1 MSVSEAVRDFVDDTV
16 ESTELFPRN
25 GFHLEPRCRICRND
39 QMRKKVNDMLAT
51 GSSYAMIVRAVRE
64 DNAELDKCDRVT
76 VDSIRNHTARHFPVQ
91 NVARATYRAILERRA
106 KANGVD
112 FVEGVATAITP
123 IAFFE
128 TVMVKSN
135 ETLVDSDTKVDVNTG
150 IVAAG
155 RLQSLIDSR
164 EYSRDVLELKVQL
177 AKISQA
183 VRSVVPES
191 MWGAIIEQL
200 EELEQHSEG
209 STSGR
214 TPSMTLTTT
223 PTIRPSSSTRTT
235 SFDLRSEPSPRAMGT
250 AAGVDGAFAVVRTEA
265 EPDRFSPLG
274 TTASLRL

>member
-1 MSVSEAVRDFVDDTV
+1 MSMLRWARVVVGFPIRDLVDDTV
-16 ESTELFPRN
+16 ESSALAPRN

-39 QMRKKVNDMLAT
+39 QVRKKVNDLLAS
-51 GSSYAMIVRAVRE
+51 GASYAMIVRALAA

-123 IAFFE
+123 LAFLE
-128 TVMVKSN
+128 TVMVKSY

-164 EYSRDVLELKVQL
+164 DYSRDVLELKVQL

-200 EELEQHSEG
+200 EELEQHSEALDVG
-209 STSGR
+209 ED
-214 TPSMTLTTT
+214 
-223 PTIRPSSSTRTT
+223 
-235 SFDLRSEPSPRAMGT
+235 SFDDADDEPFDP
-250 AAGVDGAFAVVRTEA
+250 TEFIDDDD
-265 EPDRFSPLG
+265 EF
-274 TTASLRL
+274 